1 VIRVLLTVVLA
12 VSFAGRAAGETQLL
26 WGDTHLHTANSFDA
40 YLNQN
45 QSADPATAFR
55 YAKGLPVIHPFHRA
69 RVQIETPLD
78 FLVLSDHAELLGVI
92 RTVNET
98 GIPSEGLG
106 IADRARA
113 WVVERW
119 LRGVIEDDE
128 GAAAFASFLPDT
140 NDVESAA
147 AASQGSPIPGSAGI
161 SKTVWREAIATVDA
175 HNEPGRFTALIG
187 WEWSSIPAGANLHR
201 VVVTNAGADVAG
213 RFQPISSSESMYP
226 EDLWKWLDETS
237 VQTGADF
244 VAIPHNSNI
253 SKGYMFPGEKRL
265 RGTAIDVA
273 WAEARARWETTV
285 EATQFKGDSET
296 HPSVSPDDPFAG
308 FEIYPHYIQQNAPP
322 YDPKPGDFVRSALR
336 TGLELE
342 ARLGVNPYRFGLIG
356 STDAHT
362 GLASAEEP
370 NFWGKMARDSIP
382 ENKASFRVGRDGVSG
397 WSMSASGLAAV
408 WAEENTRDGILAAL
422 RRRETYATTGPR
434 IAVRVFAGT
443 GFQPGDE
450 NAPDLGAIG
459 YERGV
464 PMGGE
469 LGASAASPR
478 FVIQAAKDPRSA
490 HLDRV
495 QMVKGWLAGGTTH
508 EKVYDVVWA
517 GERTP
522 GADGRIPAV
531 PDTVDP
537 KSARYT
543 SEFGATTL
551 SALWTDPDFD
561 PQADAFYYVR
571 VLEIPTPRHSLRDAI
586 ALGIDP
592 AETGHPVS
600 IQERAYT
607 SPIWYRPGS

>member
-1 VIRVLLTVVLA
+1 VTRVLLA
-12 VSFAGRAAGETQLL
+12 VAVAVCCAGSAAAEKRLL
-26 WGDTHLHTANSFDA
+26 WGDTHLHTSNSFDA

-55 YAKGLPVIHPFHRA
+55 YAKGLSVIHPYHRA
-69 RVQIETPLD
+69 RVEIETPLD

-98 GIPSEGLG
+98 GIPREGLG
-106 IADRARA
+106 PGDRIRA
-113 WVVERW
+113 WAVERW
-119 LRGVIEDDE
+119 LRGVIERDE

-140 NDVESAA
+140 NDVEAA
-147 AASQGSPIPGSAGI
+147 VTGGRDSPIPGSEEI

-201 VVVTNAGADVAG
+201 VVVTNVGADVAG
-213 RFQPISSSESMYP
+213 QFEPFSSSQSMVP
-226 EDLWKWLDETS
+226 EDLWEWHDETS
-237 VQTGADF
+237 ARTGAEF

-253 SKGYMFPGEKRL
+253 SKGYMFPAEKRL
-265 RGTAIDVA
+265 RGTPIDLA

-285 EATQFKGDSET
+285 EITQFKGDSET
-296 HPSVSPDDPFAG
+296 HPVVSPDDPFAG

-322 YDPKPGDFVRSALR
+322 YDPGPGDFVRSALLI
-336 TGLELE
+336 GLDLE
-342 ARLGVNPYRFGLIG
+342 ARLGVNPYRFGLVG

-362 GLASAEEP
+362 GLSSAEEP

-408 WAEENTRDGILAAL
+408 WAEENTRDAIVAAL
-422 RRRETYATTGPR
+422 RQRETYATTGPR
-434 IAVRVFAGT
+434 IAVRFFAGSA
-443 GFQPGDE
+443 FEPGDE

-459 YERGV
+459 YQRGV

-469 LGASAASPR
+469 LSASSKPPR
-478 FVIQAAKDPRSA
+478 FVIQAAKDPKSA

-495 QMVKGWLAGGTTH
+495 QMVKGWLAGGATH

-517 GERTP
+517 GDRVR
-522 GADGRIPAV
+522 GADGRVPPV

-537 KSARYT
+537 GTATYT
-543 SEFGATTL
+543 NEFGASTL
-551 SALWTDPDFD
+551 TALWTDPDFD
-561 PQADAFYYVR
+561 ARDEAFYYVR

-607 SPIWYRPGS
+607 SPIWYRPGP